1 MVEIFPRASAYIYAF
16 QNSSKNSIA
25 FTVVVVKGFLF
36 NIIRDF
42 RTW

>member
-1 MVEIFPRASAYIYAF
+1 MVEIFPHASAYIYAF
-16 QNSSKNSIA
+16 QNSSKNSIT
-25 FTVVVVKGFLF
+25 FTIVVKGFLF